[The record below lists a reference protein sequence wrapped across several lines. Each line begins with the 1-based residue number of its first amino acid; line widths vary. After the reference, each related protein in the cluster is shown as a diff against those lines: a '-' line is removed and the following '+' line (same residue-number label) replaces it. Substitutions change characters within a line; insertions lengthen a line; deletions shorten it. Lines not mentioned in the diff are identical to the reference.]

1 VVAGVVLETTLRRL
15 CEEHGLAIGKLE
27 KMNAELVKAGVYNN
41 LTQKRITALAAVRNS
56 AAHGKLDEFTKDDVS
71 AMIRDEQR
79 FEAFNNA
86 I

>member
-1 VVAGVVLETTLRRL
+1 
-15 CEEHGLAIGKLE
+15 
-27 KMNAELVKAGVYNN
+27 MNAELVKAGVYNN

-79 FEAFNNA
+79 FVAYNNA